1 MALRALTNV
10 KRSFKEIMDFN
21 VNVFTE
27 KSSVLIDGGDRFGV
41 SSVHWDYQE
50 ELLWVGNQGG
60 HVTSYYGPSL
70 DKYTSFQVHA
80 NQEIRQLLSF
90 DGGILAVTPNALR
103 CQQRRGIPLFTHR
116 YFKLMTIKLDLKVCK
131 YLSPQL

>member
-1 MALRALTNV
+1 
-10 KRSFKEIMDFN
+10 MDFN
-21 VNVFTE
+21 VSVFTE

-80 NQEIRQLLSF
+80 NQE
-90 DGGILAVTPNALR
+90 V
-103 CQQRRGIPLFTHR
+103 RRR
-116 YFKLMTIKLDLKVCK
+116 YSGCYSKCSEMSTKERNPIVYLQVYKMELMT
-131 YLSPQL
+131 